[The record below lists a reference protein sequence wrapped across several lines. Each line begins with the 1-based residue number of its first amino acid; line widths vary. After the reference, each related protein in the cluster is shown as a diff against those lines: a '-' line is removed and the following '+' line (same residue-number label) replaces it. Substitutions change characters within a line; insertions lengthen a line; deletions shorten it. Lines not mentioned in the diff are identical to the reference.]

1 MRYIGNVEKDAQVRA
16 VASGALSNGDTVIVN
31 SDGTVS
37 AVAEETG
44 TEAIGT
50 AVQFETGNLIQPE
63 MAYDSANG
71 KFVIVYRDGGNSNY
85 GTAVV
90 GTVSGSSVS
99 FGTPVVFYSNVALD
113 PTICYDSNAGK
124 MVIAYSDNNNLAK
137 DGKAVVGTV
146 SGTTMTFG
154 TAVQFESDRT
164 DTPRAVY
171 DENAQKSVI
180 LYENH
185 TDSKAS
191 AIVGTVSGTSISFG
205 TAVDFNQARTTC
217 ISGCFDP
224 DTNQIIVSYSDS
236 GNSDKG
242 TAIVG
247 AVSGTS
253 ISFGSEVVFEAGG
266 INRTSSGTVYDTA
279 NSKVVISFSDQNDTE
294 NAKAIVGTVSGTS
307 ISFGTAV
314 TWETGATQYND
325 ATYHAAAGK
334 VIVHCEDEND
344 SGKTQFAVGT
354 VSGTSITF
362 TTAANLTSVA
372 ASENPMVYDS
382 DNKIAVFAYRD
393 ESTGGS
399 PQYSGYAAT
408 LQVTYT
414 ATNLTSDNF
423 IGFADSGYADTQSAA
438 INTTCS
444 VDRNQTGLT
453 AGQQYYVQTDGSLSE
468 TAGDPSVLAGTA
480 ISSTEILVKG

>member
-1 MRYIGNVEKDAQVRA
+1 MRSIGNVAKDAKIRG
-16 VASGALSNGDTVIVN
+16 VASGTLPNGSPVCVN

-37 AVAEETG
+37 AVEEESG

-50 AVQFETGNLIQPE
+50 AVQFETGNLIQHE
-63 MAYDSANG
+63 MAYDSTNG

-99 FGTPVVFYSNVALD
+99 FGTPVVFYSNVALE

-137 DGKAVVGTV
+137 DGKAIVGTV

-171 DENAQKSVI
+171 DENAQKAVI
-180 LYENH
+180 LYENNQ
-185 TDSKAS
+185 AAGS

-205 TAVDFNQARTTC
+205 SPTNFNASVTTV

-224 DTNQIIVSYSDS
+224 DTNQIIVTYSDS
-236 GNSDKG
+236 GNSDRG
-242 TAIVG
+242 TCCVG
-247 AVSGTS
+247 SVSGTS
-253 ISFGSEVVFEAGG
+253 ITFGSEVVFETGD
-266 INRTSSGTVYDTA
+266 INRSSTGTVYDTV
-279 NSKVVISFSDQNDTE
+279 NNKVVISFSDNNDTQ

-314 TWETGATQYND
+314 TWETGATQYNN
-325 ATYHAAAGK
+325 ATYHTAAGK

-344 SGKTQFAVGT
+344 SGKIQFAVGT

-382 DNKIAVFAYRD
+382 NNKIAVFAFRD
-393 ESTGGS
+393 ESTGGN

-408 LQVTYT
+408 LQIDYT
-414 ATNLTSDNF
+414 SGNLNSDNF
-423 IGFADSGYADTQSAA
+423 IGFSDSGYLSGQNVGVDS
-438 INTTCS
+438 TCS
-444 VDRNQTGLT
+444 VNREQTSLT
-453 AGQQYYVQTDGSLSE
+453 AGEKYYVQNDGSLS
-468 TAGDPSVLAGTA
+468 TTPDTPSVEAGTA